1 MEMNEQIREHLMD
14 TLKAYKGSID
24 GVEDFI
30 KNHSQQL
37 ENAKTHKKT
46 VESKIA
52 DLQELLGVSDEDMK
66 TENSEDTTPE
76 MKLV

>member
-66 TENSEDTTPE
+66 TEHSKDTTPE

>member
-66 TENSEDTTPE
+66 TENSKDTTPE